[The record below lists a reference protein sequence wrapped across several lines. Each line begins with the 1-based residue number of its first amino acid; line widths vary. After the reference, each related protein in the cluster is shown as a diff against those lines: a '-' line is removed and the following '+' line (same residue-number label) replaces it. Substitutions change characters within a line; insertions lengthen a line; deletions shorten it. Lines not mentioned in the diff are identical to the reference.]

1 MQYIVEGTI
10 FDWSYSELRQGYHH
24 FITLSDDE
32 FLADLPA
39 ILHFACFVCFV
50 KEIPNSV
57 CLSDKG
63 IIHELVHILQSGID
77 GSVTRLSEIRQLFEE
92 QLKLA

>member
-1 MQYIVEGTI
+1 MEYIVEGTT
-10 FDWSYSELRQGYHH
+10 FDWSYNELRQNYYH
-24 FITLSDDE
+24 FIELSDDA

-39 ILHFACFVCFV
+39 VLHFACFVCFI
-50 KEIPNSV
+50 KEIPSYV

-63 IIHELVHILQSGID
+63 IIHELIHILQSGVD
-77 GSVTRLSEIRQLFEE
+77 GSVSRLPDIRKLFEQ

>member
-1 MQYIVEGTI
+1 MEYIVEGTT
-10 FDWSYSELRQGYHH
+10 FDWSYSELRQGYYH
-24 FITLSDDE
+24 FIELSDDE

-39 ILHFACFVCFV
+39 VLHFACFVCFI
-50 KEIPNSV
+50 KEIPSYV

-63 IIHELVHILQSGID
+63 IIHELVHMLQSGVD
-77 GSVTRLSEIRQLFEE
+77 GSVSSLNEIRKLFKE